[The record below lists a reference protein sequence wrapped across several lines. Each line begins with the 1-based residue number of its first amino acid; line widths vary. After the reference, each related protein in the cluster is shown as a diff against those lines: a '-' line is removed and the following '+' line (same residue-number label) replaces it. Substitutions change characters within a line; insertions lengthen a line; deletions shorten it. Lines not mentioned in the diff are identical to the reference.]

1 MAKQIPYLSHTSAYE
16 HTVEGIHHEI
26 VRNVSGK
33 LPDRVRLHNLAEF
46 FKIFGDGTRI
56 AIIWALSESEMCGC
70 DLCAVLNMKQSA
82 VSHQLKTL
90 RQARV
95 VKSRREGKHIFY
107 SLDDEHVR
115 HLLTFGMQH
124 LEE

>member
-1 MAKQIPYLSHTSAYE
+1 MAKQIPSLSQTSSDVY
-16 HTVEGIHHEI
+16 TVDGIHHEI
-26 VRNVSGK
+26 VRNVADK

-56 AIIWALSESEMCGC
+56 AIIWALSESDMCGC

-82 VSHQLKTL
+82 VSHQLKTF